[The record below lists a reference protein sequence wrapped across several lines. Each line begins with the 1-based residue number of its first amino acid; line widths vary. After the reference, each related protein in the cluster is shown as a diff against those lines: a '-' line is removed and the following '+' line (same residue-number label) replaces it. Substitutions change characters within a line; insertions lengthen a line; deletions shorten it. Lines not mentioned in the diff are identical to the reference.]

1 MCVFR
6 SLVVLKESLHWMHSA
21 AHEWSLPRL
30 CIFNLSNM
38 CCAISKILG
47 QLKTAL
53 IQKLYPNKT
62 YLKQVKVLQKWFF
75 ENSESM
81 MILCQNLHPPAS
93 SFHPNPTPTSNL
105 TGYRGDLKFPGRCD
119 RFLFFRYIFGIF
131 FILGTFF
138 IFGTCFES
146 WDIWEMLNLLWNL
159 GLFWNLG
166 HFEIRDILKLFNLG

>member
-21 AHEWSLPRL
+21 AHEWSLSRL

-38 CCAISKILG
+38 CCTISKVLG

-105 TGYRGDLKFPGRCD
+105 TGYRGDLKFPVRP
-119 RFLFFRYIFGIF
+119 FYV
-131 FILGTFF
+131 
-138 IFGTCFES
+138 
-146 WDIWEMLNLLWNL
+146 
-159 GLFWNLG
+159 FWNLAHFLYWG
-166 HFEIRDILKLFNLG
+166 HFSYLGHVLKVGTFGKCWTFYEIWDFFEIWDILKLGTF